1 MKRILSII
9 LAAVLVV
16 SAVFAINIKAEEN
29 ARVKYLQDKKILIGD
44 ESGDLKL
51 NDNITRDQFAKLVV
65 YALGK
70 QQVAD
75 SLISFKSQF
84 SDMKI
89 GGWANGYVNVA
100 STEKIVNGFPD
111 KTFRPRENV
120 TYEQAIKM
128 MVVTALG
135 HDLSDAEKA
144 QGTSWALPY
153 ITKATEL
160 GILKHLGTV
169 DYKNNATRNNVFDI
183 LYEVLLLKEKK
194 TEISVRGLVTE
205 ADDKGGKVLVIKADK
220 EFKVEDEV
228 SFKFAKNLDA
238 RNYLGRVCDLVVGP
252 NSEVT
257 TVNVAGEYEIRTG
270 NFEIQRDRLYM
281 NGDKSG
287 YDISASDRTRL
298 DDNLAQILHNNVK
311 YDYNKYLK
319 EVKTVEFAQVT
330 VHDNKVIFIR
340 SYNFKDINPIFDV
353 KDGKV
358 YVIKDN
364 NPDAK
369 SVQPLT
375 AVYRIEKDGLK
386 IINSTEVP
394 TDGVLHIYGN
404 DEAIVTNESLS
415 DVTFRLSK
423 KDGVLNFYVNGKYYP
438 INMTKDKR
446 GVISVDFEN
455 YKVIPNDE
463 NDSTL
468 RAMETKKNVI
478 LLDLN
483 GNVQLVRGNFA
494 EREETMVVS
503 RVSSNEIRLLNS
515 KNESVDVKDS
525 LALEIFDGKKAIRM
539 QDLKE
544 GDLVYVNI
552 KDNNIVRIKRF
563 ANSEN
568 AKRVNADKNGLLIDT
583 LPSRGRFALVKVD
596 GKEYELTRD
605 TDVIV
610 KEGRNY
616 RFETLDYV
624 KRYASDKALDAVVVT
639 TKEFGMKVPSAATP
653 IAESDQ
659 LVKTIVFTNFEENLP
674 VDKEVVVN
682 MEHGFIQG
690 TDNVLTTKN
699 AHGDKKEYK
708 IYRNANIE
716 RLDPLDIVRLYLSK
730 DGEVLKAEKLIPYN
744 YREYEVV
751 DYSIKN
757 GITTL
762 GLKRGTEAPFTKTL
776 RRDVTVFGGEVGVG
790 SIVRMHV
797 VNEDIDALVV
807 VK

>member
-1 MKRILSII
+1 MKRILSIV

-16 SAVFAINIKAEEN
+16 SAVFAINIKAEDN
-29 ARVKYLQDKKILIGD
+29 ARIKYLQDKKIIIGD
-44 ESGDLKL
+44 GSGDLKL
-51 NDNITRDQFAKLVV
+51 NDNITRDQFAKIVV

-70 QQVAD
+70 SQVAD
-75 SLISFKSQF
+75 SLISFKSPF
-84 SDMKI
+84 TDMKI

-100 STEKIVNGFPD
+100 SSEKIVNGFPD

-144 QGTSWALPY
+144 QGKTWSLPY
-153 ITKATEL
+153 IAKANEL

-169 DYKNNATRNNVFDI
+169 DYKQNATRNNVFDI

-194 TEISVRGLVTE
+194 TEIAVRGLITE
-205 ADDKGGKVLVIKADK
+205 ADDKGAKVIVIKADK
-220 EFKVEDEV
+220 EFKAEDEV
-228 SFKFAKNLDA
+228 SFKFAKDVDA
-238 RNYLGRVCDLVVGP
+238 RNYLGRVVDLVVGP
-252 NSEVT
+252 NNEVT
-257 TVNVAGEYEIRTG
+257 TVKVAGEYEIRAG
-270 NFEIQRDRLYM
+270 KFEIERDRLYM

-287 YDISASDRTRL
+287 YDISSSDRTKL
-298 DDNLAQILHNNVK
+298 EDNLASILHNNVK

-319 EVKTVEFAQVT
+319 EVKNVEFAQVT
-330 VHDNKVIFIR
+330 VHDNKVVFIR
-340 SYNFKDINPIFDV
+340 SFNFKDIAPIHDV

-358 YVIKDN
+358 YVIKDK

-369 SVQPLT
+369 SIQPLT
-375 AVYRIEKDGLK
+375 TVYRIEKDGLK
-386 IINSTEVP
+386 VIDAKEVP

-438 INMTKDKR
+438 INTEKDKR

-483 GNVQLVRGNFA
+483 GNVQLLRGNFA

-503 RVSSNEIRLLNS
+503 RVASNEIRLVNS
-515 KNESVDVKDS
+515 NNESVDVKDS

-539 QDLKE
+539 QDLEE

-552 KDNNIVRIKRF
+552 KDKNIVRINRF

-568 AKRVNADKNGLLIDT
+568 AKRVNADKNGLAIDT

-596 GKEYELTRD
+596 QKEYELTRD

-616 RFETLDYV
+616 RFETLEYV
-624 KRYASDKALDAVVVT
+624 KKYASDKALDAVVVT

-653 IAESDQ
+653 MTESDQ
-659 LVKTIVFTNFEENLP
+659 LVKTIVFTNFEETLP

-682 MEHGFIQG
+682 MIHGYVQG
-690 TDNVLTTKN
+690 TDKVLTTEDARGN
-699 AHGDKKEYK
+699 KKEYNVYK
-708 IYRNANIE
+708 NANIE
-716 RLDPLDIVRLYLSK
+716 RLDPLDIVKLSLSK

-762 GLKRGTEAPFTKTL
+762 GLKRGNEAPFTKTL